1 MSNAGDM
8 KEGEGFKQLGV
19 GILDLDEAGDL
30 QGGGGGHEDARST
43 VPLSF
48 APLRLML
55 STEPTLGSTE
65 H

>member
-1 MSNAGDM
+1 MR
-8 KEGEGFKQLGV
+8 
-19 GILDLDEAGDL
+19 DLNSWGWEFLTWMRQGDL
-30 QGGGGGHEDARST
+30 QGGGGGQKDASST
-43 VPLSF
+43 VSLSF

>member
-1 MSNAGDM
+1 MR
-8 KEGEGFKQLGV
+8 
-19 GILDLDEAGDL
+19 DLNSWGWGSLTWMRQRDL
-30 QGGGGGHEDARST
+30 QGGGGGGHEDASST

-55 STEPTLGSTE
+55 SAEPTLGSTE

>member
-1 MSNAGDM
+1 MR
-8 KEGEGFKQLGV
+8 Q
-19 GILDLDEAGDL
+19 GDL